1 MQQKSLRKNLD
12 LAGLLHDVLN
22 AFKGASV
29 IINQIIDGAYGQTL
43 EEIRPILMA
52 LRETN
57 SMGINLVEVRRS
69 YQEVSPVTSFDL
81 LASLQKTYD
90 LFTPIAQHHCLNLSY
105 QTQLSYRHGTQVRG
119 DIVSI
124 DRMLSNLVTN
134 AIKYTKQGDIFL
146 RLLNQGDNLV
156 IEIEDTGCGI
166 AAEQLSNIFIP
177 FWRSPTVESNQ
188 SGVGMGLYI
197 VLCVVDTHGLSMKV
211 DSVVGQG
218 TKFTIIFPYKDDA
231 IYGVD
236 GNMCLKSPRR
246 QDALPI

>member
-1 MQQKSLRKNLD
+1 MQPEIFTKNLE
-12 LAGLLHDVLN
+12 LSGLLHDISN
-22 AFKGASV
+22 AFKGAS
-29 IINQIIDGAYGQTL
+29 IIVNQIIDGAYGQSL
-43 EEIRPILMA
+43 EEIRPLLMT
-52 LRETN
+52 LQKTN
-57 SMGINLVEVRRS
+57 ERGISLVEAKKSSEEVR
-69 YQEVSPVTSFDL
+69 EVTRFDML
-81 LASLQKTYD
+81 DFLQKTYS
-90 LFTPIAQHHCLNLSY
+90 LFKPIAQYHSLNLHYETQESY
-105 QTQLSYRHGTQVRG
+105 TQGTEVRAEL
-119 DIVSI
+119 VNI
-124 DRMLSNLVTN
+124 DRMICNILTN

-197 VLCVVDTHGLSMKV
+197 VLCVVHAHGLSMKV

-218 TKFTIIFPYKDDA
+218 TKFTIIFPYKENG

-236 GNMCLKSPRR
+236 GKMLPKSHRR